1 MKEKKPFKE
10 TGFGKFIGK
19 VGNHLGTIVNVA
31 AEVATGDIGGAI
43 EVVRGAII
51 EGKIEDTKKAELLK
65 ELELNKMEWMQ
76 EMYQLEIRDRESA
89 RQREVGLAQ
98 AGHRDYFQY
107 VVGGIGLLVFA
118 YLVYFI
124 TRNEVPDENREIFIH
139 LLGIVEGVVISIFSY
154 YFGSS
159 LGSKLKELKK

>member
-10 TGFGKFIGK
+10 TGFGKFISK
-19 VGNHLGTIVNVA
+19 VGSHLGTIVNVA

-65 ELELNKMEWMQ
+65 ELEANKMQWMT

-89 RQREVGLAQ
+89 RNREVSLAQ
-98 AGHRDYFQY
+98 AGHRDWFQY
-107 VVGGIGLLVFA
+107 IVGTIGLILFS
-118 YLVYFI
+118 YLVWFI
-124 TRNEVPDENREIFIH
+124 TQDEVSEENREIFVH
-139 LLGIVEGVVISIFSY
+139 LLGIIEGVVLSIFSY

-159 LGSKLKELKK
+159 LGSKLKELKR